1 MNCFF
6 CIFNYK
12 HQSICC
18 FSIEWIIVFFNG
30 YKWVIIKIYNCSSK
44 GINEIKEIILKVSHD
59 KVYSI
64 IL

>member
-1 MNCFF
+1 MVLIKLYN
-6 CIFNYK
+6 
-12 HQSICC
+12 
-18 FSIEWIIVFFNG
+18 IVR
-30 YKWVIIKIYNCSSK
+30 VK